1 MLEEENDDIEKEMS
15 EKYSMSFQQALAE
28 LERVAL
34 SILERNQSLVDL
46 NL

>member
-15 EKYSMSFQQALAE
+15 EKYSMSFQQALEE

-34 SILERNQSLVDL
+34 SILEQNQSLTNPHL
-46 NL
+46 